1 MVRGVMVVETGGDP
15 DLSDACVGEEGVVC
29 SESFR
34 LVEGVGTEI
43 R

>member
-1 MVRGVMVVETGGDP
+1 MVVETGGDP
-15 DLSDACVGEEGVVC
+15 DLSDACVGEECVVC

-34 LVEGVGTEI
+34 LVECAVGIES